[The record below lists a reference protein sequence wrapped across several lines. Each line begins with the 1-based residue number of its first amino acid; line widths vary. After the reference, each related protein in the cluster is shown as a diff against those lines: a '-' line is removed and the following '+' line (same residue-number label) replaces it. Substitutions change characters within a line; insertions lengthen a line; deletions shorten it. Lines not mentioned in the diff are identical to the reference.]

1 MTEVFKVLSIN
12 HKLAPVEIREQFTMN
27 PDECS
32 DFLCLLRDTFGLSEG
47 LVIST
52 CNRTEIYFYHDNLTN
67 TEVYKLLCATKAIRS
82 SGGFEEYFVFQEGT
96 DAINHLYNVAI
107 GLDSQVLGDIQIFGQ
122 VKQSYQTATDLEMAG
137 PFLHRLM
144 HSIFNVHKKVSQ
156 QTKFK
161 TGAASISYNAV
172 KLLSSNTMLS
182 KDVKIL
188 ISGTGSIGA
197 ATAKNLLKCGYTHV
211 TLTNRTIA
219 KAQEIG
225 KVCGFD
231 VIGFENH
238 KSYLQNY
245 DVLVS
250 SVGFADFYSA
260 KDLKIAGL
268 VAAIDLS
275 APRSIA
281 NNSNTTNLRLFD
293 IDDVG
298 NMRDDTLSIR
308 TSEVEK
314 VKEIIQ
320 SGMMEFVSWSEEMS
334 ATGSIKTFKNSL
346 EKIRKDCI
354 KANLKRMSSKELQ
367 MVELVTSQFI
377 NKIVQK
383 PIIKLKQE
391 CKRDNA
397 DQLSEVL
404 IELFDLN
411 QESLKES

>member
-12 HKLAPVEIREQFTMN
+12 HKLAPVEIREQFTMTPN
-27 PDECS
+27 ECS
-32 DFLCLLRDTFGLSEG
+32 DFLCLLRDTLGLSEG
-47 LVIST
+47 LVVST
-52 CNRTEIYFYHDNLTN
+52 CNRTEIYINHDDTTN
-67 TEVYKLLCATKAIRS
+67 TEVYKLLCATKAIKS
-82 SGGFEEYFVFQEGT
+82 SGGLEEYFVFHEGT

-122 VKQSYQTATDLEMAG
+122 VKQSYQLATDLEMAG

-172 KLLSSNTMLS
+172 KLLSSNTILS

-188 ISGTGSIGA
+188 ISGTGSIGT
-197 ATAKNLLKCGYTHV
+197 ATAKNLLKCGYTNV

-231 VIGFENH
+231 VIEFEYH
-238 KSYLQNY
+238 KSHLQNY

-250 SVGFADFYSA
+250 SVGSADFYSA

-275 APRSIA
+275 APRSIT
-281 NNSNTTNLRLFD
+281 NDGDGSNLRLFD

-298 NMRDDTLSIR
+298 NMRDDTLSVR
-308 TSEVEK
+308 TSEVVK
-314 VKEIIQ
+314 VTDLIQ
-320 SGMMEFVSWSEEMS
+320 SGMMEFVAWSEEMN

-346 EKIRKDCI
+346 ENIRKECI

-391 CKRDNA
+391 CKRNNA